1 MRSRV
6 SRAAGTVALRSCMRI
21 DPERHSSGDNYKLL
35 TNLVV
40 PRPIAWVTSL
50 GDDGVVNLA
59 PFSFF
64 NAVGAEP
71 LFVVVSIGRRDD
83 GTPKDTARNIAAG
96 RDFVVNL
103 VTPELLGAMNV
114 SAVEFPPN
122 ESELVAAGVH
132 AAPSE
137 RVGSPR
143 LAEALVSL
151 ECTLHQAI
159 ALGTNTLFIGEV
171 VMFHV
176 ADHLV
181 DARLRVHGFDP
192 IGRLGSPSVYC
203 RTGDRFE
210 LARIGHEEWQAMSDA
225 DRALARG

>member
-1 MRSRV
+1 
-6 SRAAGTVALRSCMRI
+6 MRI

-114 SAVEFPPN
+114 SAVEFPEN

-159 ALGTNTLFIGEV
+159 PLGTNTLFIGEV

-176 ADHLV
+176 ADHPSTRACASMGSTRSAV
-181 DARLRVHGFDP
+181 SARRRSTAAP
-192 IGRLGSPSVYC
+192 ATASSSRASATRSGR
-203 RTGDRFE
+203 R
-210 LARIGHEEWQAMSDA
+210 
-225 DRALARG
+225 

>member
-1 MRSRV
+1 
-6 SRAAGTVALRSCMRI
+6 MRI
-21 DPERHSSGDNYKLL
+21 DPARHSTGDNYKLL

-50 GDDGVVNLA
+50 GEDGVVNLA

-114 SAVEFPPN
+114 SAVEFPPD
-122 ESELVAAGVH
+122 ESELGAAGVH

-181 DARLRVHGFDP
+181 DARLRVHGFEP

-210 LARIGHEEWQAMSDA
+210 LSRIGHPEWQAMSDA
-225 DRALARG
+225 HRALARADRT

>member
-1 MRSRV
+1 
-6 SRAAGTVALRSCMRI
+6 MRI
-21 DPERHSSGDNYKLL
+21 DPERHSSGDNCKLL

-83 GTPKDTARNIAAG
+83 GTPKDTAPNIAAG

-159 ALGTNTLFIGEV
+159 PLGTNTLFIGEV

-192 IGRLGSPSVYC
+192 IGRLGSPLVYC